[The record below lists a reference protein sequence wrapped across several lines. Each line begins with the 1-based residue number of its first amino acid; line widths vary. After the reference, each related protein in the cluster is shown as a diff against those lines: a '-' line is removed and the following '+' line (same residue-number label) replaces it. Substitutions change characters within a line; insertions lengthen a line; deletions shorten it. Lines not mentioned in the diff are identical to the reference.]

1 MLTFRFTGVKGEMIE
16 KEMLVSGMVGKQV
29 RFEFSDEWDGLRK
42 AAVYRAGEIVCTN
55 PDIGEIDTIPEQVLS
70 RSLRRLYVGVYGIS
84 EDGQVAIPTR
94 FVPGPFIHIGVDTD
108 EDSGFDREDPF
119 WVEMEQAL
127 EETVRFTPQTLTPAQ
142 KAQARN
148 NIGVSGGGLNE
159 ETAALLVSLL
169 KKAVY
174 TEDVSDTLEEL
185 ELALAESAQE
195 PEVFYTLSSLLGKV
209 TASPASGMLKEGESC
224 VVTLTAADGYVLDT
238 VTVTMGGV
246 DITATVYSGGTVAI
260 PSVTGNVVITAKAVE
275 ETTEE
280 PEEPEV
286 YYTLTC
292 SLENVAAQPA
302 SGSIKEGE
310 SCTVTLAAATGYVLD
325 TVTVTMGGVDITAS
339 AYSGSTVT
347 IGSVTGNVVITAK
360 AVEEEPEVVEVPV
373 TLSLTKTN
381 VSNNQRTAAVGD
393 RYVTIFIPEDG
404 YYLDSVKVTMN
415 GTDVTGEVY
424 SDGIITIP
432 SVTGAIFVMA
442 VALAEP
448 APITIS
454 EIAHGTTSFAA
465 ATGLELNRSDT
476 VGGRATVIPTGQ
488 YLKKGSTYR
497 FSLGGAASGYYFG
510 VQILVASTS
519 GLSFDSVHGDHL
531 YFNTVTS
538 REVDTGWL
546 QADYTYTPTE
556 SNRIFTMNF
565 KRTSGEFS
573 DSHYEELMANVV
585 IEEVSA

>member
-127 EETVRFTPQTLTPAQ
+127 EETVRFTPQTLTSAQ

-174 TEDVSDTLEEL
+174 T
-185 ELALAESAQE
+185 
-195 PEVFYTLSSLLGKV
+195 EVFYTLSSLLGKV

-310 SCTVTLAAATGYVLD
+310 SCTVTLAAADGYVLD

-415 GTDVTGEVY
+415 GVDVTGEIY

-454 EIAHGTTSFAA
+454 EIAHGTTSFASG
-465 ATGLELNRSDT
+465 TGLEVNRSDT

-497 FSLGGAASGYYFG
+497 FSLGDAASGYYFG
-510 VQILVASTS
+510 VQILVASAS

-531 YFNTVTS
+531 YFDTVTS
-538 REVDTGWL
+538 REVDTGWM

-573 DSHYEELMANVV
+573 DSHYAELMANVV

>member
-1 MLTFRFTGVKGEMIE
+1 MSKNFKT
-16 KEMLVSGMVGKQV
+16 
-29 RFEFSDEWDGLRK
+29 
-42 AAVYRAGEIVCTN
+42 
-55 PDIGEIDTIPEQVLS
+55 
-70 RSLRRLYVGVYGIS
+70 
-84 EDGQVAIPTR
+84 
-94 FVPGPFIHIGVDTD
+94 
-108 EDSGFDREDPF
+108 
-119 WVEMEQAL
+119 
-127 EETVRFTPQTLTPAQ
+127 Q

-286 YYTLTC
+286 CYTLTC

-310 SCTVTLAAATGYVLD
+310 SCTVTLTAATGYVLD

-381 VSNNQRTAAVGD
+381 VSNNQRTVAVGD

-415 GTDVTGEVY
+415 GADVTGEVY

-497 FSLGGAASGYYFG
+497 FSLGGAASGY
-510 VQILVASTS
+510 
-519 GLSFDSVHGDHL
+519 
-531 YFNTVTS
+531 
-538 REVDTGWL
+538 
-546 QADYTYTPTE
+546 
-556 SNRIFTMNF
+556 
-565 KRTSGEFS
+565 
-573 DSHYEELMANVV
+573 
-585 IEEVSA
+585 